1 MVELKQDRKASRMWL
16 ITTTDSEGFH
26 RQLPI
31 SHDDMADLMRQWM
44 ERYDTKETTYI
55 MAMPNPEAAEG

>member
-1 MVELKQDRKASRMWL
+1 MNGNVTLNRDRKAKDCWL

-31 SHDDMADLMRQWM
+31 SHDDMIDLMRQWM
-44 ERYDTKETTYI
+44 EATI
-55 MAMPNPEAAEG
+55 